1 MKYFVGVLFALF
13 ILSRCDGRSE
23 ECIQASKSW
32 EDGKRMYANAK
43 ESWEKELWAKET
55 TDRFLLKSER
65 CK

>member
-1 MKYFVGVLFALF
+1 MKYFLGVLVALF
-13 ILSRCDGRSE
+13 LLSQCDGRSE

-43 ESWEKELWAKET
+43 ESWEKKLWAKET
-55 TDRFLLKSER
+55 TDRFLEKNKL